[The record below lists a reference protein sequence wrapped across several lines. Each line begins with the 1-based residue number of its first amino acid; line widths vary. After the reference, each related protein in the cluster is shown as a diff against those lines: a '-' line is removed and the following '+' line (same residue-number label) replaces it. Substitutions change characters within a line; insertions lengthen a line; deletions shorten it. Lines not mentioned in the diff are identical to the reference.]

1 MATLGTMIGET
12 PEALAAVMGHES
24 ATTTRQSYIEPS
36 VSSMAGQ
43 DRFLTALKGG
53 KK

>member
-1 MATLGTMIGET
+1 
-12 PEALAAVMGHES
+12 MGHES
-24 ATTTRQSYIEPS
+24 ASTTKQSYIELS
-36 VSSMAGQ
+36 VNSMAGQ